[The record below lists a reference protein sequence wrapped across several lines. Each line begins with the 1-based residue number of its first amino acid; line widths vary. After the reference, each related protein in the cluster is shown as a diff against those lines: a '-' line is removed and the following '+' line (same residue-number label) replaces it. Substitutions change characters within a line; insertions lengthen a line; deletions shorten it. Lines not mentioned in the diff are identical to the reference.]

1 MAVNGE
7 APGAL
12 AREVEALRAIPI
24 HFSIGLIFGGDF
36 AAFPPDAAG
45 GSSFPLGVIRLIS
58 CYGMDILCREWMQE
72 HLFIKQEPSARGY
85 DW

>member
-24 HFSIGLIFGGDF
+24 HFSTGLIFGGDF

-45 GSSFPLGVIRLIS
+45 GSSFPL
-58 CYGMDILCREWMQE
+58 
-72 HLFIKQEPSARGY
+72 
-85 DW
+85 